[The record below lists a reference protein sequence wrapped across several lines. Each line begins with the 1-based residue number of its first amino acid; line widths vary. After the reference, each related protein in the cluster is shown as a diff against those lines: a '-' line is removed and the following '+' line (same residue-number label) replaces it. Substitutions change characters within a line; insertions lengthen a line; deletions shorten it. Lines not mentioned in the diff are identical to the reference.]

1 MKINYELDSNNYIIT
16 YTEFP
21 LDENLPILNV
31 KDSEIIL
38 GISRI
43 IDGIIDNN
51 IPSDVF
57 YKNKKLEK
65 LNNFRLF
72 REELLKKYD
81 ILRIN
86 IQSGDYDPKT
96 SEVYLPLSEEE
107 KQWRVSMLDFTDIIT
122 HETTEENYPETPDRL
137 K

>member
-21 LDENLPILNV
+21 LDENLPTLDILEN
-31 KDSEIIL
+31 SIII
-38 GISRI
+38 GVSRV
-43 IDGIIDNN
+43 IDGLIDNT
-51 IPSDVF
+51 IPSELF
-57 YKNKKLEK
+57 YNNKKLQ
-65 LNNFRLF
+65 NINSFRLY

-96 SEVYLPLSEEE
+96 GEVYLPLSEEE
-107 KQWRVSMLDFTDIIT
+107 KQWRVSMLDFTSNIT
-122 HETTEENYPETPDRL
+122 HETTEESYPETPNRL
-137 K
+137 Q

>member
-1 MKINYELDSNNYIIT
+1 MKINYKLDSNNYILT

-21 LDENLPILNV
+21 LNESLPILDT
-31 KDSEIIL
+31 KGMEIII
-38 GISRI
+38 GISKVVN
-43 IDGIIDNN
+43 GVIDNN
-51 IPSDVF
+51 TPSNLF
-57 YKNKKLEK
+57 FENKKIEK
-65 LNNFRLF
+65 ISEFRSF

-96 SEVYLPLSEEE
+96 GKVYSPLSEEE
-107 KQWRVSMLDFTDIIT
+107 KQWRLSMLDFTDSIT
-122 HETTEENYPETPDRL
+122 HETTEKDYPETPDRL

>member
-1 MKINYELDSNNYIIT
+1 MKINYELDSNNYIVT

-21 LDENLPILNV
+21 LDESLPIL
-31 KDSEIIL
+31 DTRGMQIIIGL
-38 GISRI
+38 SKVVNGF
-43 IDGIIDNN
+43 IDNN
-51 IPSDVF
+51 TPSSVF
-57 YKNKKLEK
+57 FENKKLV
-65 LNNFRLF
+65 NIGSFRSF

-96 SEVYLPLSEEE
+96 GEVYSPLSEEE
-107 KQWRVSMLDFTDIIT
+107 KQWRVSILNFTNSIT
-122 HETTEENYPETPDRL
+122 HETTEEDYPETPDRL